1 MNETFSIETHG
12 GYQQTGEEAARMH
25 ARVHYGH
32 DNFRFVSK
40 ELTSTNEIRNGAHQ
54 LIRVQPIY
62 TYTFEGAE

>member
-1 MNETFSIETHG
+1 MSSTFSIETHG

-40 ELTSTNEIRNGAHQ
+40 DLTSTNEIRDGAWR

-62 TYTFEGAE
+62 TYTFEETE